1 MRPFNFCSVPP
12 LRPGSVAL
20 FPLVLLLSWGCAAE
34 EPGAGSVTA
43 APASASAAHGP
54 GPDFVIGAGR
64 PVESNPEEPRLR
76 NVRQLT
82 FGGENAEAY
91 FSFDGTKLIY
101 QTTPREG
108 GCDQIH
114 IMDLATGETNLV
126 STGEGRTTCAYFF
139 PAGDRVLFSSTH
151 HYDQACPARPSM
163 ARGYVWPLYP
173 TYDIF
178 VANPDGSGLT
188 QLTDT
193 GAYDAEATIS
203 PVGDRIVF
211 TSTRD
216 GDLELYSMALDGSD
230 VRRLT
235 HSEGYDGGAFFSP
248 DGTRIGF
255 RAHYPESEE
264 ELEDYRRLLAEDL
277 IRPSIVDLY
286 VMDADGSNKVRLT
299 DNGAANFAP
308 FWHPDGRRLMFSS
321 NLLDPRGRHFELFLI
336 GDDGTGLE
344 RVTHF
349 EDFDGFPM
357 FSPDGRLLVWA
368 SNRFQERPGET
379 NVFIAEWVEE
389 LPAR

>member
-1 MRPFNFCSVPP
+1 MRAAPVLIAVS
-12 LRPGSVAL
+12 
-20 FPLVLLLSWGCAAE
+20 LLLPACGGGESPAPSGSAEAPPAA
-34 EPGAGSVTA
+34 
-43 APASASAAHGP
+43 ASMAAHGP

-64 PVESNPEEPRLR
+64 PVESSAEEPRLR
-76 NVRQLT
+76 NIRQLT

-101 QTTPREG
+101 QSTGREG

-126 STGEGRTTCAYFF
+126 STGEGRTTCAYFY

-178 VANPDGSGLT
+178 VANPDGTGLT

-235 HSEGYDGGAFFSP
+235 NSEGYDGGAFFSP
-248 DGTRIGF
+248 DGSRIGF
-255 RAHYPESEE
+255 RAHYPTSEE
-264 ELEDYRRLLAEDL
+264 ELQDYRSLLAEDL
-277 IRPSIVDLY
+277 IRPSVVDLY

-308 FWHPDGRRLMFSS
+308 FWHPDGRRLIFSS
-321 NLLDPRGRHFELFLI
+321 NMLDSRGRAFDLFLI
-336 GDDGTGLE
+336 GDDGNGLE
-344 RVTHF
+344 RVTTY

-357 FSPDGRLLVWA
+357 YSPDGRFLVWA

-379 NVFIAEWVEE
+379 NIFIAEWVEE
-389 LPAR
+389 IGTP